1 MTNGQSKSELKRY
14 YYYYYY
20 YAVVN
25 APCVGHNDDANRRRK
40 NVRLLVRALLV
51 HPAH

>member
-20 YAVVN
+20 AVFN
-25 APCVGHNDDANRRRK
+25 APCVGHKFDANRRRK
-40 NVRLLVRALLV
+40 NVRLLVRAILV

>member
-14 YYYYYY
+14 YYYYY
-20 YAVVN
+20 AVFNV
-25 APCVGHNDDANRRRK
+25 PCVGHNDDANRRRK
-40 NVRLLVRALLV
+40 NVRLLVRAILV